1 MWWLMPVTLILGR
14 LRQENCLQVQGQL
27 GLPHETLFQK
37 NWIFDPMYS
46 LIHLI
51 SRWLEIFYIFFV
63 CDAGMKPLT
72 CFFLC
77 PGGTKAWLDGPIM
90 LDRGFATA
98 LHPSPQPWKFLRVV
112 SIRAAASDSRR
123 HQATTLAFKEASSE
137 CLRSSCINSALSL

>member
-1 MWWLMPVTLILGR
+1 MVAHAYHPNIWKVEAGELLASSRPAGATPWDP
-14 LRQENCLQVQGQL
+14 
-27 GLPHETLFQK
+27 LPKT
-37 NWIFDPMYS
+37 WIFDPMYS